1 MNIDQFNK
9 VIAGALILV
18 TIAAYVVLSL
28 AHVPIPDYVQVIS
41 GAIAGYAIHSFGVT
55 TGSTAVLNGVVKSE
69 ELLKSGDVQSKVS

>member
-9 VIAGALILV
+9 LVAGSLILV

-28 AHVPIPDYVQVIS
+28 AHVSVPDYVQVIS

-55 TGSTAVLNGVVKSE
+55 TGSTAVLNGVKNGELNSE
-69 ELLKSGDVQSKVS
+69 VHS